1 MDEVVLRQQMRSG
14 PLSPWRKACLA
25 VRHKKPTDREMD
37 TLGSGRVLSAAEPTV
52 DGLHTFHDISP
63 RRCKCTQRAM
73 VLRYP
78 DVGVPGGADVGVTRV
93 REETKL
99 MWPTMP
105 SKEFFVPSR
114 PRWARLNPH

>member
-1 MDEVVLRQQMRSG
+1 MISLREGASVHNGQWS
-14 PLSPWRKACLA
+14 
-25 VRHKKPTDREMD
+25 
-37 TLGSGRVLSAAEPTV
+37 
-52 DGLHTFHDISP
+52 
-63 RRCKCTQRAM
+63 
-73 VLRYP
+73 LRYP